1 MKPSNWLA
9 ALGIASALAFGA
21 ASSPAQAAYPDKP
34 LRLIVGFPPGGGTD
48 MLARYLAQ
56 HLGKSLGQSV
66 VVENRGG
73 ANGVIG
79 TTELARAAPDGYT
92 LMLTISSHI
101 TNGLLYKDL
110 PYDVLKGFTPV
121 SVVATSPFVLLANP
135 ALPAN
140 NLAEL
145 IALAKAKPGSINF
158 GSPGN
163 GSTQH
168 LSHELMNQ
176 MAGVQMTHVAYRG
189 GAPAMNDLL
198 AGQVSLMFLTTVQ
211 SLPFLKEKRLK
222 ALAVSSAQRASVLPD
237 VPTVAE
243 TVPGYESDVW
253 FGVIAPAGTPQ
264 AIVDKLNKDIA
275 AIVRTPETQKWLAQQ
290 GAVPVGNT
298 PAEFAAL
305 MQGEYAKW
313 TDVFKKTGIKAE

>member
-1 MKPSNWLA
+1 MNARHCLA
-9 ALGIASALAFGA
+9 ILGAVSALAIGTAPCGA
-21 ASSPAQAAYPDKP
+21 RAEYPDKP
-34 LRLIVGFPPGGGTD
+34 LKLIVGFPPGGGTD

-56 HLGKSLGQSV
+56 QMGKSLGQSV

-79 TTELARAAPDGYT
+79 TTELARSAPDGYT

-110 PYDVLKGFTPV
+110 PYNVLKDFAPV

-135 ALPAN
+135 KLPAN
-140 NLAEL
+140 NVAEL

-176 MAGVQMTHVAYRG
+176 MADIKMTHVAYRG

-222 ALAVSSAQRASVLPD
+222 ALAVSSAQRAAVLPD

-243 TVPGYESDVW
+243 TIPGYDSDVW
-253 FGVIAPAGTPQ
+253 FGVIAPAGTPKPV
-264 AIVDKLNKDIA
+264 VDKLNKDIV
-275 AIVRTPETQKWLAQQ
+275 AIVRKPETQQWLAQQ
-290 GAVPVGNT
+290 GAVPVGDT
-298 PAEFAAL
+298 PAEFASL
-305 MQGEYAKW
+305 MQAEYTKW

>member
-1 MKPSNWLA
+1 MKRRNWLA
-9 ALGIASALAFGA
+9 MLGIAATLAFGA
-21 ASSPAQAAYPDKP
+21 PQAALAAYPDKP
-34 LRLIVGFPPGGGTD
+34 IRLIVGFPPGGGTD

-56 HLGKSLGQSV
+56 QLGKSLGQSV

-110 PYDVLKGFTPV
+110 PYDVLKGFAPV

-135 ALPAN
+135 SLPAN

-176 MAGVQMTHVAYRG
+176 MAGVKMTHVAYRG

-198 AGQVSLMFLTTVQ
+198 SGQVSLMFLTTVQ
-211 SLPFLKEKRLK
+211 SLPFLKDKRLK
-222 ALAVSSAQRASVLPD
+222 ALAVSSAKRADVLPD

-243 TVPGYESDVW
+243 TVPGYDSDVW
-253 FGVIAPAGTPQ
+253 FGVIAPAGTPA
-264 AIVDKLNKDIA
+264 AIVDKLSHDIV
-275 AIVRTPETQKWLAQQ
+275 AIVHKPETQAWLAQQ
-290 GAVPVGNT
+290 GAVPVGDT
-298 PAEFAAL
+298 PKEFADL
-305 MQGEYAKW
+305 MQSEYTKW
-313 TDVFKKTGIKAE
+313 GDVFKKTGIKAE

>member
-1 MKPSNWLA
+1 MKRRNWLA
-9 ALGIASALAFGA
+9 LAGIAATLAFGTPQSA
-21 ASSPAQAAYPDKP
+21 LAAYPDKP
-34 LRLIVGFPPGGGTD
+34 VRLIVGFPPGGGTD

-56 HLGKSLGQSV
+56 QLGKSLGQSV

-110 PYDVLKGFTPV
+110 PYDVLKGFAPV
-121 SVVATSPFVLLANP
+121 SIVATSPFVLLANP
-135 ALPAN
+135 SLPAN

-176 MAGVQMTHVAYRG
+176 MAGVKMTHVAYRG

-198 AGQVSLMFLTTVQ
+198 SGQVSLMFLTTVQ
-211 SLPFLKEKRLK
+211 SLPFLKDKRLK
-222 ALAVSSAQRASVLPD
+222 ALAVSSDKRADVLPD

-243 TVPGYESDVW
+243 TVPGYDSDVW
-253 FGVIAPAGTPQ
+253 FGVIAPAGTP
-264 AIVDKLNKDIA
+264 AAVVDKLGRDIV
-275 AIVRTPETQKWLAQQ
+275 AIVHKPETQAWLAQQ
-290 GAVPVGNT
+290 GAVPVGDT
-298 PAEFAAL
+298 PKEFAAL
-305 MQGEYAKW
+305 MQSEYTKW
-313 TDVFKKTGIKAE
+313 GDVFKKTGIKAE

>member
-1 MKPSNWLA
+1 MKARNWLA
-9 ALGIASALAFGA
+9 MLGIASTLAVSA
-21 ASSPAQAAYPDKP
+21 ASPAAEAAYPDKP
-34 LRLIVGFPPGGGTD
+34 IRLLVGFPPGGGTD
-48 MLARYLAQ
+48 MLARYVAQ
-56 HLGKSLGQSV
+56 QLGKSLAQSV

-73 ANGVIG
+73 ANGVIA
-79 TTELARAAPDGYT
+79 TTELSRSAPDGYT

-110 PYDVLKGFTPV
+110 PYDVLKDFTPI

-140 NLAEL
+140 SVAEL

-189 GAPAMNDLL
+189 GGPAMNDLL
-198 AGQVSLMFLTTVQ
+198 SGQVSLMFLTTVQ
-211 SLPFLKEKRLK
+211 SLPFLQDKRLK
-222 ALAVSSAQRASVLPD
+222 ALAVSSDKRAAVLPN

-243 TVPGYESDVW
+243 TVPGYDSDVW
-253 FGVIAPAGTPQ
+253 FGVIAPAGTPP
-264 AIVDKLNKDIA
+264 AIADKLGKDIA
-275 AIVRTPETQKWLAQQ
+275 GIVHRPETQKWLAQQ
-290 GAVPVGNT
+290 GAVPVGGT

-305 MQGEYAKW
+305 MKSEYAKW
-313 TDVFKKTGIKAE
+313 ADVFKKTGIKAE

>member
-1 MKPSNWLA
+1 MKARKWLA
-9 ALGIASALAFGA
+9 ILGAASALAFGTA
-21 ASSPAQAAYPDKP
+21 PGGAQAAYPDKP

-56 HLGKSLGQSV
+56 QLGKSLGQSV

-79 TTELARAAPDGYT
+79 TTELARSAPDGYT
-92 LMLTISSHI
+92 LMVTISSHI

-110 PYDVLKGFTPV
+110 PYNVLKDFAPV
-121 SVVATSPFVLLANP
+121 SGVATSPFVLLANP
-135 ALPAN
+135 NLPAN
-140 NLAEL
+140 NVAEL

-176 MAGVQMTHVAYRG
+176 MAGIQMTHVAYRG
-189 GAPAMNDLL
+189 GGPAMNDLL

-211 SLPFLKEKRLK
+211 SLPFLKDKRLK
-222 ALAVSSAQRASVLPD
+222 ALAVSSAQRAAVLPD

-243 TVPGYESDVW
+243 TIPGYESDVW
-253 FGVIAPAGTPQ
+253 FGVIAPAGTPKG
-264 AIVDKLNKDIA
+264 IIDKLNKDIV
-275 AIVRTPETQKWLAQQ
+275 AIVRKPETQQWLARQ
-290 GAVPVGNT
+290 GAVPVGDT
-298 PAEFAAL
+298 PEEFASL
-305 MQGEYAKW
+305 MKSEYAKW

>member
-1 MKPSNWLA
+1 MNARHWLA
-9 ALGIASALAFGA
+9 ILGVASALATGMA
-21 ASSPAQAAYPDKP
+21 PGVARAEYPDKP
-34 LRLIVGFPPGGGTD
+34 LKLIVGFPPGGGTD

-56 HLGKSLGQSV
+56 QMGKSLGQSV

-79 TTELARAAPDGYT
+79 TTELARSTPDGYT

-110 PYDVLKGFTPV
+110 PYNVLKDFAPV

-135 ALPAN
+135 KLPADN
-140 NLAEL
+140 VAQL

-176 MAGVQMTHVAYRG
+176 MADIKMTHVAYRG
-189 GAPAMNDLL
+189 GGPAMNDLL

-222 ALAVSSAQRASVLPD
+222 ALAVSSAQRAAVLPD

-243 TVPGYESDVW
+243 TIPGYDSDVW
-253 FGVIAPAGTPQ
+253 FGVIAPAGTPK
-264 AIVDKLNKDIA
+264 AVVDKLNKDIV
-275 AIVRTPETQKWLAQQ
+275 AIVRKPETQQWLAQQ
-290 GAVPVGNT
+290 GAVPVGDT
-298 PAEFAAL
+298 PAEFASL
-305 MQGEYAKW
+305 MQAEYSKW